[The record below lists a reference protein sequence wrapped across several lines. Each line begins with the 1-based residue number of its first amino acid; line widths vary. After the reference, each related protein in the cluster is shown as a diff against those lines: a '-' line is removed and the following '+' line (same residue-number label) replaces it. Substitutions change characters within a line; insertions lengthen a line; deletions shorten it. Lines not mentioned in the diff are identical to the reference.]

1 MRKLDYFTRFKNNIF
16 MGNYLCLGY
25 FFVSLTTKPK
35 LCNIVLKPTFYQDP
49 RFYIN
54 MSLVKISS
62 LVTFITMM
70 VMLRRKRKR
79 RRDEDNIEEVEGER
93 AETPCVFFR

>member
-1 MRKLDYFTRFKNNIF
+1 
-16 MGNYLCLGY
+16 
-25 FFVSLTTKPK
+25 
-35 LCNIVLKPTFYQDP
+35 
-49 RFYIN
+49 

-70 VMLRRKRKR
+70 MMLRRKRKR

-93 AETPCVFFR
+93 AETPCVFFSIIFMHD